1 MAPHRLTSDV
11 TAIAGLS
18 FAVSDGVG
26 DITTTAHGLFVRDTR
41 HLSRL
46 ELLVD
51 GTALHELGCGVPTP
65 DVVRFLGFARPA
77 DAHGAIDAP
86 LEVERLRRLSENGLR
101 DEITLQAWAAAPFTV
116 EVRIRAATDLVDI
129 FQARQFDGGSSVASP
144 LAPTHEAA
152 NGIHFASPDAQLS
165 TALAFDPPPERV
177 EAGDA
182 IWTIRLERDRP
193 WRLTVVVTAEAA
205 HVADGPTGE
214 PVDAPPTP
222 RVTSDPPDLARALQT
237 SLVDLGALTLP
248 DPSSPGRRLIAAGI
262 PWFVALFGRDSLI
275 TSYQARAIDPHLTLE
290 TLAALAAR
298 QGTVLDAGNEEAP
311 GKILH
316 EVRLTPRPWL
326 GVGTA
331 GAGARPYYGT
341 VDATPL
347 FLMLLGQAWRWGAS
361 RESITAL
368 LPAAHAA
375 LEWLRGPDAD
385 PDDDGLI
392 EYHAGSERTLVNHAW
407 KDSSNAI
414 QFGDGTLAEGPV
426 AVVEVQGYAVR
437 ARREF
442 AALLAAF
449 GDDAVATELIV
460 EADALATQIRDRYWI
475 PGSADRPG
483 YFALA
488 LDGEKRRVD
497 SVASDMGHLL
507 WCDIPTDAQAT
518 EVAQHLLSPA
528 MASGWGLRTLSSA
541 MDGFNPISYHLG
553 SVWPHDTHLAIE
565 GLRRYGHDAEAMAL
579 ADQLIDALV
588 AFDGRLPELFGGH
601 SRAEVGFPVPYPT
614 ACRPQAWAAG
624 VPPAL
629 VATLLGIEPDIPGGV
644 IRLAPALPA
653 SLDRLATD
661 GLSFPT
667 GGLSVEVS
675 GTGATVTCAPNGVRV
690 EIAER
695 VSPPGRPQSP
705 RSGEAR

>member
-1 MAPHRLTSDV
+1 MTADV

-26 DITTTAHGLFVRDTR
+26 DIRTPAHGLFVRDTR
-41 HLSRL
+41 HLSGL
-46 ELLVD
+46 ELLLD
-51 GTALHELGCGVPTP
+51 GAPMQELGSGSPTP
-65 DVVRFLGFARPA
+65 AVARFRGFARPA
-77 DAHGAIDAP
+77 DARGAIDAP
-86 LEVERLRRLSENGLR
+86 LEVERIRRLGENGLR
-101 DEITLQAWAAAPFTV
+101 EEITLHAWAAAPFTV

-129 FQARQFDGGSSVASP
+129 FQARQFEGGPSAASP
-144 LAPTHEAA
+144 LRAA
-152 NGIHFASPDAQLS
+152 HTAADEIRFTSPDGQLS
-165 TALAFDPPPERV
+165 TTLTFDPPPERV

-182 IWTIRLERDRP
+182 TWTIRLERNRP
-193 WRLTVVVTAEAA
+193 WRLTVVVSAEAA
-205 HVADGPTGE
+205 HVADGSMPMPIE
-214 PVDAPPTP
+214 PAPAP

-237 SLVDLGALTLP
+237 SMFDFGALTLP
-248 DPSSPGRRLIAAGI
+248 DPSSPGRRLVTAGI

-275 TSYQARAIDPHLTLE
+275 SSYQARAIDPRLMLE
-290 TLAALAAR
+290 TLGALAAR

-331 GAGARPYYGT
+331 GAGAHPYYGT

-375 LEWLRGPDAD
+375 LGWLRGPDAD
-385 PDDDGLI
+385 PDGDGLI
-392 EYHAGSERTLVNHAW
+392 EYHAGSERTLVNQAW
-407 KDSSNAI
+407 KDSANAI
-414 QFGDGTLAEGPV
+414 QFRDGTLAEGPI

-442 AALLAAF
+442 AAVLAAF
-449 GDDAVATELIV
+449 GDDAAATDLIV
-460 EADALATQIRDRYWI
+460 EADALAAQVRERYWI
-475 PGSADRPG
+475 SGSAGRPG

-507 WCDIPTDAQAT
+507 WCDIPTDARAA
-518 EVAQHLLSPA
+518 EVARHLVSPE

-541 MDGFNPISYHLG
+541 MGGFNPISYHLG

-588 AFDGRLPELFGGH
+588 AFDGRLPELFAGH
-601 SRAEVGFPVPYPT
+601 ARADAGFPVPYPT

-629 VATLLGIEPDIPGGV
+629 VATFLGIEPDIPGGV
-644 IRLAPALPA
+644 IRLAPVLPA
-653 SLDRLATD
+653 SLERLAVD
-661 GLSFPT
+661 GVRFPT
-667 GGLSVEVS
+667 GELSVEVS
-675 GTGATVTCAPNGVRV
+675 HSEATVTCAPNGVRV

-695 VSPPGRPQSP
+695 VSPSGRPP
-705 RSGEAR
+705 ILRSDEAR